1 MDTERLEI
9 GLLGL
14 GAIGQHYR
22 DHLLKAFDGLLVYDR
37 DPAAIDRARE
47 VGARAAESAAAL
59 GAACDIVVVS
69 LPNPG
74 AVRDALAGAHGLLQG
89 VRPGAVILD
98 TSTVSPET
106 NREMDALARER
117 GAHYLDGPVSGAEP
131 LQGGEDGARAGTLT
145 FMVGGDEEGYARA
158 APVMDALGAHR
169 FHLGPA
175 GSGSTVKLIS
185 NLCSGIYVQVVAEAF
200 ALGAAC
206 GFDVERLVEVF
217 QLTDAKCYM
226 MTDYVLPRL
235 RRGALDPGFTVELQ
249 LKDHRLA
256 SELGEAHGVALPMNT
271 AATRL
276 WEEMAASGEG
286 RRDITAAVPFAS
298 GGPSSRARP

>member
-1 MDTERLEI
+1 MSGEPLDI

-22 DHLLKAFDGLLVYDR
+22 DHLLQAFGALTVFDR
-37 DPAAIDRARE
+37 DAAAMDRARAR
-47 VGARAAESAAAL
+47 GAQAAESAAAL
-59 GAACDIVVVS
+59 GAACDVVVVS
-69 LPNPG
+69 LPNPA
-74 AVRDALAGAHGLLQG
+74 AVRDALAGSDGLLEG

-98 TSTVSPET
+98 SSTISPET
-106 NREMDALARER
+106 NRAMDALARER
-117 GAHYLDGPVSGAEP
+117 NAHYLDAPVSGAEP
-131 LQGGEDGARAGTLT
+131 MQGGEDGARAGTLT
-145 FMVGGDEEGYARA
+145 FMVGGDDAAYDRA
-158 APVMDALGAHR
+158 GPVMDALGAHR

-235 RRGALDPGFTVELQ
+235 RRGALGPGFTVELQ

-256 SELGEAHGVALPMNT
+256 ADLGQEHGVALPMNA
-271 AATRL
+271 AATEL
-276 WEEMAASGEG
+276 WELMQAHGEG
-286 RRDITAAVPFAS
+286 GRDITAAVPWALSTAS
-298 GGPSSRARP
+298 R

>member
-1 MDTERLEI
+1 MGTERLDI

-22 DHLLKAFDGLLVYDR
+22 DHLLKRFGALHVYDR
-37 DPAAIDRARE
+37 DPTAMD
-47 VGARAAESAAAL
+47 GARDAGARPVDSAAAL

-69 LPNPG
+69 LPNPD
-74 AVRDALAGAHGLLQG
+74 AVRDALAGPEGLLG
-89 VRPGAVILD
+89 GIRPGSVILD

-117 GAHYLDGPVSGAEP
+117 SAYYLDAPVSGAEP
-131 LQGGEDGARAGTLT
+131 LQGGEDGARAASLT
-145 FMVGGDEEGYARA
+145 FMCGGDEEGYTRA

-217 QLTDAKCYM
+217 RLTDAKCYM

-256 SELGEAHGVALPMNT
+256 NELGETHGVALPMNA

-276 WEEMAASGEG
+276 WEAMAAGGEG
-286 RRDITAAVPFAS
+286 RRDITAAIPFAQRS
-298 GGPSSRARP
+298 PQ

>member
-1 MDTERLEI
+1 MDRAQLDI

-14 GAIGQHYR
+14 GAVGQHYR
-22 DHLLKAFDGLLVYDR
+22 DHLLEAFGALLVFDR
-37 DPAAIDRARE
+37 DPAAMDRAR
-47 VGARAAESAAAL
+47 VAGARAAESAAAL
-59 GAACDIVVVS
+59 GAACDVVVVA
-69 LPNPG
+69 LPNPD
-74 AVRDALAGAHGLLQG
+74 AVRHALAGAEGLLQHL
-89 VRPGAVILD
+89 RPSAVILD

-106 NREMDALARER
+106 SREMDALARER
-117 GAHYLDGPVSGAEP
+117 NARYLDAPVSGGEP
-131 LQGGEDGARAGTLT
+131 LQGGDDGARAGTLT
-145 FMVGGDEEGYARA
+145 FMVGGDEEAYARA

-175 GSGSTVKLIS
+175 GSGTIVKLIS

-217 QLTDAKCYM
+217 ELTDAKCYM

-235 RRGALDPGFTVELQ
+235 RRGTFQPGFSVELQ

-256 SELGEAHGVALPMNT
+256 AELGHAHAVPLPMN
-271 AATRL
+271 AVATQL
-276 WEEMAASGEG
+276 WELMRARGEAG
-286 RRDITAAVPFAS
+286 RDISAAIPFTREVA
-298 GGPSSRARP
+298 GG